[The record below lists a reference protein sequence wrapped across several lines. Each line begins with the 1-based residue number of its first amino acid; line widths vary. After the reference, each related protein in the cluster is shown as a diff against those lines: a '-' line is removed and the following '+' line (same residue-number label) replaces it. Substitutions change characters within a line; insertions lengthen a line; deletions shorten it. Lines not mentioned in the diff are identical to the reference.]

1 MGFVFGMN
9 KMTNKHTPAPWT
21 IDNCVD
27 YIDIIDANK
36 NTKVFTF
43 KPMLAATIK
52 DAVKDIAFPCYVSR
66 KLDGIR
72 CIVIDGVGYSR
83 SLKRIPN
90 LELQE
95 LFSTHNYD
103 DLDGE
108 LICGEPNLPN
118 TFQTSTSAVMT
129 IKGSADNIKFYVFDI
144 INSDLEF
151 GDRYYEMIDTIG
163 YDTFT
168 VPVHHVECLALSEV
182 EVYEELFLAE
192 GYEGLMVRSPNGK
205 YKCGR
210 STVKERGLL
219 KLKRFSDSE
228 AIILGF
234 VELQT
239 NLNEKVVNELG
250 NSARS
255 SSKAGKVD
263 SDTLGSLLVKDVTS
277 GLEFNVGS
285 GFTAEQRAEIWNDKE
300 LYLGKLITYKF
311 FEVGVVDLPRF
322 PIFKGFRSELDMS

>member
-1 MGFVFGMN
+1 MI
-9 KMTNKHTPAPWT
+9 K
-21 IDNCVD
+21 
-27 YIDIIDANK
+27 
-36 NTKVFTF
+36 

-52 DAVKDIAFPCYVSR
+52 DVSKDVVFPCYVSR

-83 SLKRIPN
+83 SMKPIVN

-95 LFSTHNYD
+95 IFSTHNYD
-103 DLDGE
+103 NLDGE

-129 IKGSADNIKFYVFDI
+129 IKGSAEGINFYVFDI

-151 GDRYYEMIDTIG
+151 GDRYHEMLNRVSHASFMI
-163 YDTFT
+163 
-168 VPVHHVECLALSEV
+168 PVHHVECLVLSEL
-182 EVYEELFLAE
+182 EYYEERFLE
-192 GYEGLMVRSPNGK
+192 QGYEGLMVRSPNGK
-205 YKCGR
+205 YKQGR
-210 STVKERGLL
+210 STIKERGLL

-228 AIILGF
+228 AIIIGF
-234 VELQT
+234 EELQ
-239 NLNEKVVNELG
+239 NNHNEKVINEVG
-250 NSARS
+250 NSSRS

-263 SDTLGSLLVKDVTS
+263 GNTLGSLIVKDVVS

-285 GFTAEQRAEIWNDKE
+285 GFTSEQRAEIWNNQE
-300 LYLGKLITYKF
+300 LYLGKMITYKF

-322 PIFKGFRSELDMS
+322 PVFLGVRHEDDMS